1 MCAKSAET
9 LKRKINMIKATG
21 DNVFIKREAKTNH
34 GFDVEIS
41 EKALT
46 SNLIGVITH
55 TRSNKFVTIGD
66 LIHLPHYGVEDL
78 MVDGEEYAVAKLGE
92 LFTKKEGNSFLPIN
106 RYVEIRKCEN
116 DHVRNEKGDVALFM
130 TDGLVENT
138 NWVEIIDVAD
148 DCEQFTKEDIGT
160 FCYAPEDNPLLARF
174 QYTKTFF
181 LHESLIEFV
190 TDGEGMLKPKNN
202 RVIVRRIEADS
213 NGIIELPSGFKA
225 DTPLW
230 SVVSFGDGIKTTTG
244 QVVPVDLTIGST
256 VMLKEG
262 SWTGISFEGVDYAV
276 VSEDDI
282 SIELGE

>member
-1 MCAKSAET
+1 MEA
-9 LKRKINMIKATG
+9 RK
-21 DNVFIKREAKTNH
+21 DNVFIRREPMANH

-46 SNLIGVITH
+46 KNLIGVITH

-66 LIHLPHYGVEDL
+66 VVHLPHYNVEDL
-78 MVDGEEYAVAKLGE
+78 VIDGEELAVAKLCE
-92 LFTKKEGNSFLPIN
+92 LFAKKEGNDFLPLN
-106 RYVEIRKCEN
+106 RYVKIRKCEN
-116 DHVRNEKGDVALFM
+116 DHVRNDAGDVALFM
-130 TDGLVENT
+130 TDGFIEKT

-160 FCYAPEDNPLLARF
+160 FCYAPENSPFLARL
-174 QYTKTFF
+174 QHTKTFF
-181 LHESLIEFV
+181 LHESIIEFL

-202 RVIVRRIEADS
+202 RVIVQRKEADAS
-213 NGIIELPSGFKA
+213 GTIELPSGFKA

-244 QVVPVDLTIGST
+244 QVIPVDLTIGST

-262 SWTGISFEGVDYAV
+262 SWTDISFDGVDYAV
-276 VSEDDI
+276 VAEDDI
-282 SIELGE
+282 DIELGE